1 MPWTLKPVNMPAG
14 CSALMLFV
22 KLVADVVL
30 LSSVTNTKCFVAF
43 GRRKSEYIEYLLIA
57 SDGPL
62 WLSTYWL
69 TRRKRVLLPHAGF
82 EPPSGPGTQ
91 IAFVG
96 VVRAIMMTW

>member
-14 CSALMLFV
+14 WSALTPVV
-22 KLVADVVL
+22 KFTADIEL

-43 GRRKSEYIEYLLIA
+43 GRRKSEYDAYLLIA

-62 WLSTYWL
+62 VLSTYWL